1 MKFEVSKYFF
11 DKVEDAVFGVVV
23 VKNFNNKVSYD
34 YISNM
39 FNNSLKNS
47 KEKFLNVKIKE
58 EEWILPYREAFR
70 KLNINPNKYMCSIE
84 ALMTRI
90 SKGNDIPHINS
101 IVDLGNALSL
111 KYELPIGVHDMDN
124 LIDGDIQIRESDGS
138 ENFTPFG
145 SSEAEHPEVGEII
158 YASGNEVKTRRWT
171 WRQGEKSKVTE
182 ESKNFFIPIDG
193 FTSNKDK
200 IIELQNE
207 LVKYL
212 KEDLNL
218 EVYSGVVDKDNRIFE
233 IEA

>member
-1 MKFEVSKYFF
+1 MKFEVSRYLF
-11 DKVEDAVFGVVV
+11 DKAEDTVFGVVV
-23 VKNFNNKVSYD
+23 VKNFNNKVSYN
-34 YISNM
+34 YINNM
-39 FNNSLKNS
+39 FNESLKTS

-58 EEWILPYREAFR
+58 EDWIQPYREAFR

-90 SKGNDIPHINS
+90 SKGNDVPHINS

-124 LIDGDIQIRESDGS
+124 FIDGDIQIRESDGND
-138 ENFTPFG
+138 NFVPFG
-145 SSEAEHPEVGEII
+145 SDEIEHPDAGEII

-200 IIELQNE
+200 ILELQEE
-207 LVKYL
+207 LIKYL
-212 KEDLNL
+212 KGDLKL
-218 EVYSGVVDKDNRIFE
+218 EVYSGIVDKDNRIFE

>member
-34 YISNM
+34 YINNM
-39 FNNSLKNS
+39 FDNSLKNS

-111 KYELPIGVHDMDN
+111 KHELPIGVHDMDN

>member
-39 FNNSLKNS
+39 FNDSLKNS

-124 LIDGDIQIRESDGS
+124 FIDGDIQIRESDGS

-145 SSEAEHPEVGEII
+145 SSEIEHPEVGEII

-200 IIELQNE
+200 ILELQNE

-212 KEDLNL
+212 KENLNL

>member
-34 YISNM
+34 YINNM
-39 FNNSLKNS
+39 FNESLKTS

-58 EEWILPYREAFR
+58 EDWIQPYREAFR

-84 ALMTRI
+84 ALITRI
-90 SKGNDIPHINS
+90 SKGNDIPNINS

-124 LIDGDIQIRESDGS
+124 FIDGDIQIRESDGND
-138 ENFTPFG
+138 NFVPFG
-145 SSEAEHPEVGEII
+145 SDEIEHPDAGEII

-182 ESKNFFIPIDG
+182 ESKDFFIPIDG

-200 IIELQNE
+200 ILKLQKE

-212 KEDLNL
+212 KDDLKL
-218 EVYSGVVDKDNRIFE
+218 EVYSGIVDKDNRIFE

>member
-34 YISNM
+34 YINNM
-39 FNNSLKNS
+39 FNESLKTS

-58 EEWILPYREAFR
+58 EDWIQPYREAFR

-84 ALMTRI
+84 ALITRI
-90 SKGNDIPHINS
+90 SKGNDIPNINS

-124 LIDGDIQIRESDGS
+124 FIDEDIQIRESDGND
-138 ENFTPFG
+138 NFVPFG
-145 SSEAEHPEVGEII
+145 SDEIEHPDAGEII

-200 IIELQNE
+200 ILELQEE

-212 KEDLNL
+212 KDDLKL
-218 EVYSGVVDKDNRIFE
+218 EVYSGIVDKDNRIFE

>member
-34 YISNM
+34 YINNM
-39 FNNSLKNS
+39 FNESLKTS
-47 KEKFLNVKIKE
+47 KEKFLNVKIKKE
-58 EEWILPYREAFR
+58 DWIQPYREAFR

-84 ALMTRI
+84 ALITRI
-90 SKGNDIPHINS
+90 SKGNDIPNINS

-124 LIDGDIQIRESDGS
+124 FIDGDIQIRESDGND
-138 ENFTPFG
+138 NFVPFG
-145 SSEAEHPEVGEII
+145 SDEIEHPDAGEII

-200 IIELQNE
+200 ILELQEE

-212 KEDLNL
+212 KDDLKL
-218 EVYSGVVDKDNRIFE
+218 EVYSGIVDKDNRIFE

>member
-23 VKNFNNKVSYD
+23 VKNFNNKVSYN
-34 YISNM
+34 YINNM
-39 FNNSLKNS
+39 FNESLKTS

-58 EEWILPYREAFR
+58 EEWIQPYREAFR

-124 LIDGDIQIRESDGS
+124 FIDGDIQTRESDGND
-138 ENFTPFG
+138 NFVPFG
-145 SSEAEHPEVGEII
+145 SDEIEHPDAGEII

-200 IIELQNE
+200 ILELQEE
-207 LVKYL
+207 LIKYL
-212 KEDLNL
+212 KGDLKF
-218 EVYSGVVDKDNRIFE
+218 EVYSGIVDKDNRIFE

>member
-34 YISNM
+34 YINNM
-39 FNNSLKNS
+39 FNESLKTS

-58 EEWILPYREAFR
+58 EDWIQPYREAFR

-84 ALMTRI
+84 ALITRI
-90 SKGNDIPHINS
+90 SKGNDIPNINS

-124 LIDGDIQIRESDGS
+124 FIDEDIQIRESDGND
-138 ENFTPFG
+138 NFVPFG
-145 SSEAEHPEVGEII
+145 SDEIEHPDAGEII

-171 WRQGEKSKVTE
+171 WRQGEKSKATE

-200 IIELQNE
+200 ILELQEE

-212 KEDLNL
+212 KDDLKL
-218 EVYSGVVDKDNRIFE
+218 EVYSGIVDKDNRIFE

>member
-34 YISNM
+34 YINNM
-39 FNNSLKNS
+39 FNESLKTS
-47 KEKFLNVKIKE
+47 KEKFLNVKIKKE
-58 EEWILPYREAFR
+58 DWIQPYREAFR

-84 ALMTRI
+84 ALITRI
-90 SKGNDIPHINS
+90 SKGNDIPNINS

-124 LIDGDIQIRESDGS
+124 FIDGDIQIRESDGND
-138 ENFTPFG
+138 NFVPFG
-145 SSEAEHPEVGEII
+145 SDEIEHPDAGEII

-193 FTSNKDK
+193 FTSKKDK
-200 IIELQNE
+200 ILELQEE

-212 KEDLNL
+212 KDDLKL
-218 EVYSGVVDKDNRIFE
+218 EVYSGIVDKDNRIFE

>member
-34 YISNM
+34 YINNM
-39 FNNSLKNS
+39 FNESLKTS

-58 EEWILPYREAFR
+58 EDWIQPYREAFR

-84 ALMTRI
+84 ALITRI
-90 SKGNDIPHINS
+90 SKGNDIPNINS

-124 LIDGDIQIRESDGS
+124 SIDGDIQIRESDGND
-138 ENFTPFG
+138 NFVPFG
-145 SSEAEHPEVGEII
+145 SDEIEHPDAGEII

-182 ESKNFFIPIDG
+182 ESKDFFIPIDG

-200 IIELQNE
+200 ILELQEE

-212 KEDLNL
+212 KDDLKL
-218 EVYSGVVDKDNRIFE
+218 EVYSGIVDKDNRIFE

>member
-34 YISNM
+34 YINNM
-39 FNNSLKNS
+39 FNESLKTS
-47 KEKFLNVKIKE
+47 KEKFLNVKIKKE
-58 EEWILPYREAFR
+58 DWIQPYREAFR

-84 ALMTRI
+84 ALITRI
-90 SKGNDIPHINS
+90 SKGNDIPNINS

-124 LIDGDIQIRESDGS
+124 FIDGDIQIRESDGND
-138 ENFTPFG
+138 NFVPFG
-145 SSEAEHPEVGEII
+145 SDEIEHPDAGEII

-171 WRQGEKSKVTE
+171 WRQGEKSKVRE
-182 ESKNFFIPIDG
+182 ESKDFFIPIDG

-200 IIELQNE
+200 ILELQEE

-212 KEDLNL
+212 KDDLKL
-218 EVYSGVVDKDNRIFE
+218 EVYSGIVDKDNRIFE

>member
-58 EEWILPYREAFR
+58 EEWILPYRETFR

>member
-23 VKNFNNKVSYD
+23 VKNFNNKVSYN
-34 YISNM
+34 YINNM
-39 FNNSLKNS
+39 FNESLKTS

-58 EEWILPYREAFR
+58 EDWIQPYREAFR

-84 ALMTRI
+84 ALITRI
-90 SKGNDIPHINS
+90 SKGNDIPNINS

-124 LIDGDIQIRESDGS
+124 SIDGDIQIRESDGND
-138 ENFTPFG
+138 NFVPFG
-145 SSEAEHPEVGEII
+145 SDEIEHPDAGEII

-182 ESKNFFIPIDG
+182 ESKDFFIPIDG

-200 IIELQNE
+200 ILELQEE

-212 KEDLNL
+212 KDDLKL
-218 EVYSGVVDKDNRIFE
+218 EVYSGIVDKDNRIFE

>member
-34 YISNM
+34 YINNM
-39 FNNSLKNS
+39 FNESLKTS
-47 KEKFLNVKIKE
+47 KKKFLNVKIKE
-58 EEWILPYREAFR
+58 EEWIQPYREAFR

-111 KYELPIGVHDMDN
+111 KYELPIGIHDMDN
-124 LIDGDIQIRESDGS
+124 FIDGDIQIRESDGKD
-138 ENFTPFG
+138 NFVPFG
-145 SSEAEHPEVGEII
+145 SDEVEHPEVGEVI

-171 WRQGEKSKVTE
+171 
-182 ESKNFFIPIDG
+182 
-193 FTSNKDK
+193 
-200 IIELQNE
+200 
-207 LVKYL
+207 
-212 KEDLNL
+212 
-218 EVYSGVVDKDNRIFE
+218 
-233 IEA
+233 

>member
-23 VKNFNNKVSYD
+23 VKNFNNKVSYN
-34 YISNM
+34 YINNM
-39 FNNSLKNS
+39 FNESLKTS

-58 EEWILPYREAFR
+58 EDWIQPYREAFR

-90 SKGNDIPHINS
+90 SKGNDVPHINS

-124 LIDGDIQIRESDGS
+124 FIDGDIQIRESDGND
-138 ENFTPFG
+138 NFVPFG
-145 SSEAEHPEVGEII
+145 SDEIEHPDAGEII

-200 IIELQNE
+200 ILELQEE
-207 LVKYL
+207 LIKYL
-212 KEDLNL
+212 KGDLKL
-218 EVYSGVVDKDNRIFE
+218 EVYSGIVDKDNRIFE

>member
-34 YISNM
+34 YINNM
-39 FNNSLKNS
+39 FNESLKTS

-58 EEWILPYREAFR
+58 EDWIQPYREAFR

-84 ALMTRI
+84 ALITRI
-90 SKGNDIPHINS
+90 SKGNDIPNINS

-111 KYELPIGVHDMDN
+111 KYELPIVVHDMDN
-124 LIDGDIQIRESDGS
+124 FIDGDIQIRESDGND
-138 ENFTPFG
+138 NFVPFG
-145 SSEAEHPEVGEII
+145 SDETEHPDAGEII

-171 WRQGEKSKVTE
+171 WRQGEKSKVRE
-182 ESKNFFIPIDG
+182 ESKDFFIPIDG

-200 IIELQNE
+200 ILELQEE

-212 KEDLNL
+212 KDDLKL
-218 EVYSGVVDKDNRIFE
+218 EVYSEIVDKDNRIFE